1 MALDD
6 EGMLVLLLDYAC
18 VDQVAHEDGRG
29 PVVLRLL
36 LRLSHLKLEL
46 IESCELGPCLILL
59 VEFGLLFILDL
70 LFGPSSLRAGLE
82 HMDAGAVED

>member
-36 LRLSHLKLEL
+36 LRLSQASLTLDSEPL
-46 IESCELGPCLILL
+46 RERWGP
-59 VEFGLLFILDL
+59 G
-70 LFGPSSLRAGLE
+70 GGS
-82 HMDAGAVED
+82 